1 MPANN
6 SNGVR
11 RRSWHRRHGAILLSR
26 YPRPVLSDDSED
38 LFPTLRHPR
47 YSQSVERGLA
57 VLTSFTPE
65 EHLRGIFTVADEL
78 GMSRATTHRYMSTL
92 VELGMLEQPR
102 NGGRRAYQLGA
113 RVADIGLAVLNC
125 NPVRA
130 TGRPILE
137 GLRGELSHTVS
148 STILHG
154 DEILILDRLR
164 GSRGDARLKLNL
176 GPASHLPVYCTS
188 AGKVLLA
195 FLPSDQRK
203 DLLRQVSFDRR
214 GPNTIITKARLVAE
228 LEQISQVGFAVDS
241 EELRVGVHS
250 IAVPVYGATGDV
262 IAAVD
267 VAAPTEIV
275 DRPRLVNDFG
285 PRLQAAADEL
295 SAALGYRPNTDQ
307 PSED

>member
-1 MPANN
+1 
-6 SNGVR
+6 
-11 RRSWHRRHGAILLSR
+11 
-26 YPRPVLSDDSED
+26 
-38 LFPTLRHPR
+38 
-47 YSQSVERGLA
+47 
-57 VLTSFTPE
+57 
-65 EHLRGIFTVADEL
+65 
-78 GMSRATTHRYMSTL
+78 
-92 VELGMLEQPR
+92 
-102 NGGRRAYQLGA
+102 
-113 RVADIGLAVLNC
+113 
-125 NPVRA
+125 
-130 TGRPILE
+130 
-137 GLRGELSHTVS
+137 
-148 STILHG
+148 
-154 DEILILDRLR
+154 
-164 GSRGDARLKLNL
+164 
-176 GPASHLPVYCTS
+176 
-188 AGKVLLA
+188 VLLA

>member
-1 MPANN
+1 M
-6 SNGVR
+6 
-11 RRSWHRRHGAILLSR
+11 SR
-26 YPRPVLSDDSED
+26 YPRPVPGDDSED
-38 LFPTLRHPR
+38 SFPKLRHPR

-65 EHLRGIFTVADEL
+65 EYMRGIFAIADEL
-78 GMSRATTHRYMSTL
+78 GMSRSTTHRYMSTL
-92 VELGMLEQPR
+92 VELGMLEQPQ

-113 RVADIGLAVLNC
+113 RVADLGLAALNC
-125 NPVRA
+125 NPVRTA
-130 TGRPILE
+130 GRPVLE
-137 GLRGELSHTVS
+137 KLRDELFHTVS
-148 STILHG
+148 SAILHR

-164 GSRGDARLKLNL
+164 GCRGDARIKLYL
-176 GPASHLPVYCTS
+176 GPASRLPVHCTS

-195 FLPSDQRK
+195 FLPDDRRK
-203 DLLRQVSFDRR
+203 DLLRQVSLDRL
-214 GPNTIITKARLVAE
+214 GPNTIITKTRLVAE

-241 EELRVGVHS
+241 EELKVGVHS
-250 IAVPVYGATGDV
+250 IAVPVRGATGEV

-267 VAAPTEIV
+267 VAAPTGIV

-285 PRLQAAADEL
+285 PRLHAAAEDL